1 MPVSTQTFNHVA
13 FSVPR
18 ELLDAKGRARVLRFY
33 EEVFGWTEMPTLTRD
48 GELLV
53 LRAHSNEQF
62 VFLAASEHPTRCEE
76 MDHFGLSVR
85 SKAEFDELLARA
97 QRFASQDAE
106 VLIDGPH
113 SEDHYKVLA
122 LHSFY
127 VRYALPLRVEVQC
140 FEWAKGIGAQSLP
153 GSEAPASP

>member
-1 MPVSTQTFNHVA
+1 MAAATQTFNHVA
-13 FSVPR
+13 LSVPAH
-18 ELLDAKGRARVLRFY
+18 LLDADGRARVLRFY
-33 EEVFGWTEMPTLTRD
+33 GEVFGWTEMPTLTRE

-62 VFLAASEHPTRCEE
+62 VFLQASSAPARCGE

-85 SKAEFDELLARA
+85 SKAEFDALLARA
-97 QRFASQDAE
+97 RRAAAADAE
-106 VLIDGPH
+106 VELDGPQT
-113 SEDHYKVLA
+113 EDHHRVLS

-140 FEWAKGIGAQSLP
+140 FEWAQGLGPQSLP
-153 GSEAPASP
+153 GAATERGR